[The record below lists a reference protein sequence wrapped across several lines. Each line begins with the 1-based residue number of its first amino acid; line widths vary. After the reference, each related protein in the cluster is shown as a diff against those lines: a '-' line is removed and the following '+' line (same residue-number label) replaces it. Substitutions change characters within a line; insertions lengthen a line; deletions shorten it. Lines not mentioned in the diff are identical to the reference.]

1 MSINS
6 SKAYSYIVKKGA
18 TGFILFALVCLNL
31 LVPHQHAR
39 AEVCPTYDAQKV
51 FDAGSFYDVI
61 WSSPT
66 ITWTFEKYELANIGP
81 VWGETSARVSRI
93 PSSTER
99 TIIEKAFENWDR
111 ALDSRTI
118 TFTTSPNADI
128 KVGFV
133 ERQDHPWFFRFYT
146 RSQAPP
152 RGNLFNGVIGFS
164 SLDRAII
171 NEGYFS
177 ALAHRRVANVLGMGL
192 ILNTNSNAT
201 VMKGDLQDIYDAH
214 SGSSLKNEGAR
225 YVPTDYEIGLI
236 RSLYGESTCPSD
248 FGKKFDEER
257 NKEAKKQEELE
268 KARKAF
274 EDARVRADAEV
285 AASKAAA
292 ELKAKEEAEAEAK
305 AKAATEL
312 RAKQEAEAISAAEL
326 KAEQEAAAKAA
337 VLKKTTVICIK
348 GKLTKKVTAVK
359 PKCPTGY
366 KLKK

>member
-1 MSINS
+1 MRR
-6 SKAYSYIVKKGA
+6 KA
-18 TGFILFALVCLNL
+18 TGVILFALVCLNL
-31 LVPHQHAR
+31 LVPHQPAR

-51 FDAGSFYDVI
+51 FDAGSFYDAI
-61 WSSPT
+61 WSSPI
-66 ITWTFEKYELANIGP
+66 ITWTFEKNELANIGP

-99 TIIEKAFENWDR
+99 TIIEEAFENWDR

-133 ERQDHPWFFRFYT
+133 ESQGHPWFFRFYT
-146 RSQAPP
+146 RSQVPP

-164 SLDRAII
+164 SLETAII

-177 ALAHRRVANVLGMGL
+177 ALAHRRVANILGMGF
-192 ILNTNSNAT
+192 ILKTNSNAT
-201 VMKGDLQDIYDAH
+201 VMKGDVQDIYDAN
-214 SGSSLKNEGAR
+214 SGGSLKNEGAR

-285 AASKAAA
+285 AASRAAA
-292 ELKAKEEAEAEAK
+292 ELKAKEEAEAK

-312 RAKQEAEAISAAEL
+312 RAKQEAEAAAEL
-326 KAEQEAAAKAA
+326 KAKLEAEAKAA
-337 VLKKTTVICIK
+337 LATKKTTITCIK
-348 GKLTKKVTAVK
+348 GKTIKKVTAVK
-359 PKCPTGY
+359 PKCPAGF
-366 KLKK
+366 KKK

>member
-6 SKAYSYIVKKGA
+6 SNEYSYIVKKRT
-18 TGFILFALVCLNL
+18 TGIILFTLVCLNL
-31 LVPHQHAR
+31 LVPHQQAR

-51 FDAGSFYDVI
+51 FDGGSFYDAI
-61 WSSPT
+61 WNSPT
-66 ITWTFEKYELANIGP
+66 ITWTFEKNELANIGP

-133 ERQDHPWFFRFYT
+133 ESQGHPWFFRYYT
-146 RSQAPP
+146 KSQVPP

-164 SLDRAII
+164 SLETAII

-177 ALAHRRVANVLGMGL
+177 ALAHRRVANILGMGL
-192 ILNTNSNAT
+192 ILNANSNPT
-201 VMKGDLQDIYDAH
+201 VMKGDPQDVYDAH

-236 RSLYGESTCPSD
+236 RSLYGESTCASD

-292 ELKAKEEAEAEAK
+292 ELKAKEEAEA
-305 AKAATEL
+305 KAATEL
-312 RAKQEAEAISAAEL
+312 RAKQEAEASAEL

-337 VLKKTTVICIK
+337 ALKKTTIVCVK

>member
-6 SKAYSYIVKKGA
+6 SNGYPSIMKKAA

-31 LVPHQHAR
+31 LVPHQQAR
-39 AEVCPTYDAQKV
+39 AEVCPTYDVQKV
-51 FDAGSFYDVI
+51 FDGGSFYDAI
-61 WSSPT
+61 WTSPT
-66 ITWTFEKYELANIGP
+66 ITWTFEKNELANIGP
-81 VWGETSARVSRI
+81 VWGETSARISRI

-118 TFTTSPNADI
+118 TFTTSANADI

-133 ERQDHPWFFRFYT
+133 ESQGHPWFFRFYT
-146 RSQAPP
+146 RSQVPP

-164 SLDRAII
+164 SLETAII

-177 ALAHRRVANVLGMGL
+177 ALAHRRVANILGMGF

-201 VMKGDLQDIYDAH
+201 VMKGDLQDIYDAR

-292 ELKAKEEAEAEAK
+292 ELKAKQETEAK
-305 AKAATEL
+305 AAADL
-312 RAKQEAEAISAAEL
+312 RANQEAEAMSAAEL

-337 VLKKTTVICIK
+337 ALKKTTIVCIK
-348 GKLTKKVTAVK
+348 GKLTKKVTGVK
-359 PKCPTGY
+359 PKCPAGY
-366 KLKK
+366 KKK

>member
-1 MSINS
+1 MK
-6 SKAYSYIVKKGA
+6 KAA

-31 LVPHQHAR
+31 LVPHQQAR
-39 AEVCPTYDAQKV
+39 AEVCPTYDVQKV
-51 FDAGSFYDVI
+51 FDGGSFYDAI
-61 WSSPT
+61 WTSPT
-66 ITWTFEKYELANIGP
+66 ITWTFEKNELANIGP

-99 TIIEKAFENWDR
+99 TIIEEAFENWDR

-133 ERQDHPWFFRFYT
+133 ESQGHPWFFRFYT
-146 RSQAPP
+146 RSQVPP

-164 SLDRAII
+164 SLETAII

-177 ALAHRRVANVLGMGL
+177 ALAHRRVANILGMGF

-201 VMKGDLQDIYDAH
+201 VMKGDLQDIYDAR

-268 KARKAF
+268 LARKAF
-274 EDARVRADAEV
+274 EDARARAEAEARIRADLEA
-285 AASKAAA
+285 KTKLDA
-292 ELKAKEEAEAEAK
+292 ELKAKQEAD
-305 AKAATEL
+305 AKAAADL
-312 RAKQEAEAISAAEL
+312 RAKQEAD
-326 KAEQEAAAKAA
+326 AKAA
-337 VLKKTTVICIK
+337 ADLMAKKEADAKVAATKKSTLICTK
-348 GKLTKKVTAVK
+348 GKQTKKVTAVK
-359 PKCPTGY
+359 PKCPTGF
-366 KLKK
+366 KVKN